1 MDPSGTRNTM
11 RRSIVKDIL
20 GNLEIVPR
28 IAIGEGG
35 QGARYL
41 KIRLF

>member
-11 RRSIVKDIL
+11 RKAILKDVL
-20 GNLEIVPR
+20 GNLEIAFF
-28 IAIGEGG
+28 IAVVEHA

-41 KIRLF
+41 GIRLF